1 MNFDDFIYVKDNV
14 ISKKICNDIIN
25 RYESD
30 NRKQHGMVGIGSDK
44 KIVDSTLKTSTDLLV
59 SEHEEWKD
67 IDNILCHVVTDMI
80 QDYINHTYEFFNKL
94 SPRPRPFHG
103 DGFSDSGYNVK
114 GYEPGGYFHWHDDF
128 AISETGNVRMIAMLI
143 YLNDIGIGG
152 GGYTEFISG
161 KKVRPSAGRILMF
174 PSTWNFIHRGVSPK
188 KNKKYIISTY
198 LYQ

>member
-1 MNFDDFIYVKDNV
+1 MC
-14 ISKKICNDIIN
+14 SSIN
-25 RYESD
+25 Y
-30 NRKQHGMVGIGSDK
+30 
-44 KIVDSTLKTSTDLLV
+44 ST
-59 SEHEEWKD
+59 
-67 IDNILCHVVTDMI
+67 
-80 QDYINHTYEFFNKL
+80 
-94 SPRPRPFHG
+94 
-103 DGFSDSGYNVK
+103 FSDSGYNVK

-143 YLNDIGIGG
+143 YLNDISIGG

-174 PSTWNFIHRGVSPK
+174 PATWNFIHRGVPPK

>member
-1 MNFDDFIYVKDNV
+1 MNLDDFVYVKDNV

-25 RYESD
+25 RYEED

-44 KIVDSTLKTSTDLLV
+44 KVVDSDLKTSIDLLI

-67 IDNILCHVVTDMI
+67 IDDILCYTVTDMI
-80 QDYINHTYEFFNKL
+80 QEYIDYSYTFFNKL

-103 DGFSDSGYNVK
+103 VGFTDSGYIVK
-114 GYEPGGYFHWHDDF
+114 GYDPGGDFHWHDDF
-128 AISETGNVRMIAMLI
+128 ALSETGNVRMIAMLI

-161 KKVRPSAGRILMF
+161 KKVRPSAGSCLLYTS
-174 PSTWNFIHRGVSPK
+174 PSPRD
-188 KNKKYIISTY
+188 
-198 LYQ
+198 

>member
-80 QDYINHTYEFFNKL
+80 QDYINHSYDFFNKL

-174 PSTWNFIHRGVSPK
+174 PSTWNFIHRGVPPK
-188 KNKKYIISTY
+188 KLSLIHI
-198 LYQ
+198 